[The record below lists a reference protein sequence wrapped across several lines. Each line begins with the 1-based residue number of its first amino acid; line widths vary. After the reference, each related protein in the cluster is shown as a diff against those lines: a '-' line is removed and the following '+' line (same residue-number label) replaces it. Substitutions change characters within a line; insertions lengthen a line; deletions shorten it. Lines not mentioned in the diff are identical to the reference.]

1 MPKISVV
8 VPVCNV
14 HEYLESCINSILAQT
29 FSDIQ
34 IILVDDG
41 SEDDSGKICD
51 DYKELDK
58 RVVVIHKKNGGV
70 MSARAEG
77 VHRADSEW
85 ICFVDADDMIAPDAL
100 ECMYSYITDDVDVVV
115 CESQIDTYYSV
126 QQYIQ
131 LLFKFQQLALWGKLY
146 WRYLLNDYVLSVP
159 AKFRV
164 GEDFICQLRMLCS
177 VNRKIRICSEKKYIY
192 NTCNTNSVQRSHKKS
207 YEYEMALLNEVTDIM
222 KNMQPVDDS
231 VKVAYL
237 KWRIVY
243 LGGMIGLCYPIDYKC
258 KWVVQLEKE
267 CSHCLLSFKER
278 LTVSAIHVPF
288 FRIFLIMEKCF
299 KKEIRNLINKITK
312 DMQ

>member
-1 MPKISVV
+1 MAKISVV
-8 VPVCNV
+8 VPVYNV
-14 HEYLESCINSILAQT
+14 QEYLESCINSILAQT

-41 SEDDSGKICD
+41 SEDDSGRICD
-51 DYKELDK
+51 NYKELDK
-58 RVVVIHKKNGGV
+58 RIVVIHKKNGGV

-85 ICFVDADDMIAPDAL
+85 ICFVDADDTIAPDAL
-100 ECMYSYITDDVDVVV
+100 ECMYSYIADDVDIVV
-115 CESQIDTYYSV
+115 CESQIDTYYSA

-146 WRYLLNDYVLSVP
+146 RRYLLNDYVLSVP
-159 AKFRV
+159 AKFKV

-192 NTCNTNSVQRSHKKS
+192 NTCNTYSVQRSHKKS
-207 YEYEMALLNEVTDIM
+207 YEYEMALLTEVSDIM
-222 KNMQPVDDS
+222 KNMQPVDES

-243 LGGMIGLCYPIDYKC
+243 LGGMIGLRYPVDYKN
-258 KWVVQLEKE
+258 KWVIDLENE
-267 CSHCLLSFKER
+267 CKKYKLSIKER
-278 LTVSAIHVPF
+278 LIIQAISVPI
-288 FRIFLIMEKCF
+288 FRMFLITEKSL
-299 KKEIRNLINKITK
+299 KKTARWLINKVK
-312 DMQ
+312 GNY

>member
-1 MPKISVV
+1 MAKISVV
-8 VPVCNV
+8 VPIYNV
-14 HEYLESCINSILAQT
+14 HEYLESCIKSILAQT

-41 SEDDSGKICD
+41 SKDDSGKICD
-51 DYKELDK
+51 DYRELDK
-58 RVVVIHKKNGGV
+58 RIVVIHKKNGGV

-85 ICFVDADDMIAPDAL
+85 ICFVDADDTIAPDAL
-100 ECMYSYITDDVDVVV
+100 ECMYSYITDDIDVVV
-115 CESQIDTYYSV
+115 CESQIDTYYSA

-146 WRYLLNDYVLSVP
+146 RRYLLNDYVLSVP
-159 AKFRV
+159 TKFKV

-177 VNRKIRICSEKKYIY
+177 VTRKIRICSEKKYIY

-222 KNMQPVDDS
+222 KNMQPIDDS

-243 LGGMIGLCYPIDYKC
+243 LGGMIGLRYPVNYKD
-258 KWVVQLEKE
+258 KWVIDLVNESKKCNLCLKE
-267 CSHCLLSFKER
+267 CLIIKS
-278 LTVSAIHVPF
+278 VSVPF
-288 FRIFLIMEKCF
+288 LRIFLVAEKYL
-299 KKEIRNLINKITK
+299 KRRARALINNFKGGH
-312 DMQ
+312 

>member
-8 VPVCNV
+8 VPVYNV
-14 HEYLESCINSILAQT
+14 HEYLESCINSILVQT

-58 RVVVIHKKNGGV
+58 RIIVIHKKNGGV

-100 ECMYSYITDDVDVVV
+100 ECMYSYITADVDVVV
-115 CESQIDTYYSV
+115 CESQIDTYYSA

-146 WRYLLNDYVLSVP
+146 RRYLLNDYVLSVP
-159 AKFRV
+159 AKFKV
-164 GEDFICQLRMLCS
+164 GEDFICQLRMLCG
-177 VNRKIRICSEKKYIY
+177 VNRKIRICSEKKYVY

-207 YEYEMALLNEVTDIM
+207 YEYEMALLTEVADIM

-231 VKVAYL
+231 VNVAYL

-243 LGGMIGLCYPIDYKC
+243 LGGMIGLRYPVNYKD
-258 KWVVQLEKE
+258 KWVIDLENECEKYTLSIKE
-267 CSHCLLSFKER
+267 HLIIKS
-278 LTVSAIHVPF
+278 VSAPF
-288 FRIFLIMEKCF
+288 LRIFWVAEKYF
-299 KKEIRNLINKITK
+299 KGVVRGLINKVK
-312 DMQ
+312 GNY